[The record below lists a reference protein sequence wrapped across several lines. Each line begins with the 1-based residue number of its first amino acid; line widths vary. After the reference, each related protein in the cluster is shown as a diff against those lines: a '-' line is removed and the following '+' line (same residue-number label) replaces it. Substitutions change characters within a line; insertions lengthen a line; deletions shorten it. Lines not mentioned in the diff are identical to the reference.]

1 MASVPPATEK
11 ERAMQREY
19 WEEHSKK
26 QGSSMENMM
35 LDRSAAKL
43 DLMDRPEILS
53 LLPPFAGTRILE
65 LASGIGRFTGSLA
78 IKAASVV
85 TVEFMKE
92 FLAKNKELHDHLG
105 NCEFICSDVLT
116 LALPP
121 ASFDVVFS
129 CWIQM
134 YLNDDEVRSLAAR
147 TLEWVKPGGHAFFR
161 ESCFRQSGDVSR
173 AFNPS
178 HYRHPSFYTLV
189 FSQVRCRDPADGVEY
204 GLELVRTRNL
214 ETYVAVKG
222 NKGQICWLWRKVPVV
237 ASSTD
242 SVPIPVAGASTNSP
256 GYSPIPPASALSMPY
271 PNGSSSCGSSS
282 SSSSQQPNALLAAPA
297 TGRLATH
304 DGLFGA
310 GFGSDRLGGAGPA
323 AALAE
328 ALKLD
333 GPGKK
338 VVDWQCGM
346 GGYGLYVA
354 EKCGAQ
360 VWQVEE
366 RTALVEPA
374 VENAMTKPNA
384 YTVLEVCSLESRE
397 FDAGSVDA
405 VLLHTSQPSPL
416 ASASTSSL
424 SFYKRAAEW
433 LKPGGCVVAGL
444 VVGSEEEAETIKA
457 AMKQA
462 LGGEVAMTD
471 MTPQM
476 LEWVGKD
483 LQAFK
488 SSSSNS
494 GSSNG
499 SCNGSSSS
507 DGRSLNEDG
516 CPAGAAGAE
525 ARSADVGIR
534 EQGEK
539 EVNAAVG
546 KWWEEQLAQTKA
558 GTVRYVVCKALKQH

>member
-1 MASVPPATEK
+1 MASVPPTTEK
-11 ERAMQREY
+11 ERAVQREY

-35 LDRSAAKL
+35 LDKSAAKL

-53 LLPPFAGTRILE
+53 LLTPYAGTRILE

-78 IKAASVV
+78 STAASVV
-85 TVEFMKE
+85 TVEFME
-92 FLAKNKELHDHLG
+92 DFLAKNKELHDHLG
-105 NCEFICSDVLT
+105 NCEFICADVLT

-121 ASFDVVFS
+121 ASFDLVFS

-134 YLNDDEVRSLAAR
+134 YLNDQEVRTLAAR

-178 HYRHPSFYTLV
+178 HYRHPSFYTSV
-189 FSQVRCRDPADGVEY
+189 FSQVRCRDPADGLEY

-237 ASSTD
+237 ASSSD
-242 SVPIPVAGASTNSP
+242 SVPAPAAAASTNPPSGSP
-256 GYSPIPPASALSMPY
+256 PPPASALSMPY
-271 PNGSSSCGSSS
+271 QNGSSRSSC
-282 SSSSQQPNALLAAPA
+282 SSSQQPNALLAAPA

-304 DGLFGA
+304 EGLFGA

-328 ALKLD
+328 ALRLD
-333 GPGKK
+333 GPGKR
-338 VVDWQCGM
+338 VVDWQCGL

-360 VWQVEE
+360 VWQVENK
-366 RTALVEPA
+366 TALVEPA
-374 VENAMTKPNA
+374 VQHAMAKPNA
-384 YTVLEVCSLESRE
+384 YTVLEACPLESRE

-416 ASASTSSL
+416 ASSSSPCL
-424 SFYKRAAEW
+424 SFYKRAAVW

-444 VVGSEEEAETIKA
+444 VVGSEKEGEAVKT
-457 AMKQA
+457 AMGQA
-462 LGGEVAMTD
+462 LGGEVTMTD

-476 LEWVGKD
+476 VEWVGKD

-488 SSSSNS
+488 SSSS
-494 GSSNG
+494 SNG
-499 SCNGSSSS
+499 SSGSVNGN
-507 DGRSLNEDG
+507 GH
-516 CPAGAAGAE
+516 AAAAAAAAGSAAAE
-525 ARSADVGIR
+525 GSPA
-534 EQGEK
+534 QGEE
-539 EVNAAVG
+539 EVTAAVG
-546 KWWEEQLAQTKA
+546 HWWEEQLAQAKA
-558 GTVRYVVCKALKQH
+558 GTVRYVVCKAVKQG

>member
-1 MASVPPATEK
+1 
-11 ERAMQREY
+11 MQREY

-53 LLPPFAGTRILE
+53 LLPPYAGTRILE

-78 IKAASVV
+78 STAASVV
-85 TVEFMKE
+85 TVEFME
-92 FLAKNKELHDHLG
+92 DFLAKNKELHDHMG
-105 NCEFICSDVLT
+105 NCEFICADVLT

-178 HYRHPSFYTLV
+178 HYRHPSFYTSV

-222 NKGQICWLWRKVPVV
+222 NKGQICWLWRKVPV
-237 ASSTD
+237 AAFSSD
-242 SVPIPVAGASTNSP
+242 SVPAPAAGASTNPPSGSP
-256 GYSPIPPASALSMPY
+256 SPVASTLSVPY
-271 PNGSSSCGSSS
+271 QNGSSSSS
-282 SSSSQQPNALLAAPA
+282 SSSSQQHNALLAAPA

-374 VENAMTKPNA
+374 VQNAMTKPNA
-384 YTVLEVCSLESRE
+384 YTVLEACPLESRE

-405 VLLHTSQPSPL
+405 VLLHTSQPSPS

-424 SFYKRAAEW
+424 SFYKRAALW

-444 VVGSEEEAETIKA
+444 VVESEEEAEAIKA
-457 AMKQA
+457 AMKEA
-462 LGGEVAMTD
+462 LGGEAAITD
-471 MTPQM
+471 MTPHM
-476 LEWVGKD
+476 VEWVGKC

-488 SSSSNS
+488 SSSSS
-494 GSSNG
+494 
-499 SCNGSSSS
+499 NGSSSS
-507 DGRSLNEDG
+507 NDGSSLYVNG
-516 CPAGAAGAE
+516 CPAGVAAAA
-525 ARSADVGIR
+525 ARSAEVGSR
-534 EQGEK
+534 EQGKE

-546 KWWEEQLAQTKA
+546 KWWEEQLAQAKA
-558 GTVRYVVCKALKQH
+558 GTVRYVVCKAFKHN

>member
-1 MASVPPATEK
+1 
-11 ERAMQREY
+11 MQREY

-35 LDRSAAKL
+35 LDKSAAKL

-53 LLPPFAGTRILE
+53 LLTPYAGTRILE

-78 IKAASVV
+78 STAASVV
-85 TVEFMKE
+85 TVEFME
-92 FLAKNKELHDHLG
+92 DFLAKNKELHDHLG
-105 NCEFICSDVLT
+105 NCEFICADVLT

-121 ASFDVVFS
+121 ASFDLVFS

-134 YLNDDEVRSLAAR
+134 YLNDQEVRTLAAR

-178 HYRHPSFYTLV
+178 HYRHPSFYTSV
-189 FSQVRCRDPADGVEY
+189 FSQVRCRDPADGLEY

-237 ASSTD
+237 ASSSD
-242 SVPIPVAGASTNSP
+242 SVPAPAAAASTNPPSGSP
-256 GYSPIPPASALSMPY
+256 PPPASALSMPY
-271 PNGSSSCGSSS
+271 QNGSSSSSC
-282 SSSSQQPNALLAAPA
+282 SSSQQPNALLAAPA

-304 DGLFGA
+304 EGLFGA

-328 ALKLD
+328 ALRLD
-333 GPGKK
+333 GPGKR
-338 VVDWQCGM
+338 VVDWQCGL

-360 VWQVEE
+360 VWQVENK
-366 RTALVEPA
+366 TALVEPA
-374 VENAMTKPNA
+374 VQHAMAKPNA
-384 YTVLEVCSLESRE
+384 YTVLEACPLESRE

-416 ASASTSSL
+416 ASSSSPCL
-424 SFYKRAAEW
+424 SFYKRAAVW

-444 VVGSEEEAETIKA
+444 VVGSEKEGEAVKT
-457 AMKQA
+457 AMGQA
-462 LGGEVAMTD
+462 LGGEVTMTD

-476 LEWVGKD
+476 VEWVGKD

-488 SSSSNS
+488 SSSS
-494 GSSNG
+494 SNG
-499 SCNGSSSS
+499 SSGSVNGN
-507 DGRSLNEDG
+507 GH
-516 CPAGAAGAE
+516 AAAAAAAAGSAAAE
-525 ARSADVGIR
+525 GSPA
-534 EQGEK
+534 QGEE
-539 EVNAAVG
+539 EVTAAVG
-546 KWWEEQLAQTKA
+546 HWWEEQLAQAKA
-558 GTVRYVVCKALKQH
+558 GTVRYVVCKAVKQG

>member
-1 MASVPPATEK
+1 MASVPPTTEK
-11 ERAMQREY
+11 ERAVQREY

-35 LDRSAAKL
+35 LDKSAAKL

-53 LLPPFAGTRILE
+53 LLTPYAGTRILE

-78 IKAASVV
+78 STAASVV
-85 TVEFMKE
+85 TVEFME
-92 FLAKNKELHDHLG
+92 DFLAKNKELHDHLG
-105 NCEFICSDVLT
+105 NCEFICADVLT

-121 ASFDVVFS
+121 ASFDLVFS

-134 YLNDDEVRSLAAR
+134 YLNDQEVRTLAAR

-178 HYRHPSFYTLV
+178 HYRHPSFYTSV
-189 FSQVRCRDPADGVEY
+189 FSQVRCRDPADGLEY

-237 ASSTD
+237 ASSSD
-242 SVPIPVAGASTNSP
+242 SVPAPAAAASTNPPSGSP
-256 GYSPIPPASALSMPY
+256 PPPASALSMPY
-271 PNGSSSCGSSS
+271 QNGSSSSSC
-282 SSSSQQPNALLAAPA
+282 SSSQQPNALLAAPA

-304 DGLFGA
+304 EGLFGA

-328 ALKLD
+328 ALRLD
-333 GPGKK
+333 GPGKR
-338 VVDWQCGM
+338 VVDWQCGL

-360 VWQVEE
+360 VWQVENK
-366 RTALVEPA
+366 TALVEPA
-374 VENAMTKPNA
+374 VQHAMAKPNA
-384 YTVLEVCSLESRE
+384 YTVLEACPLESRE

-416 ASASTSSL
+416 ASSSSPCL
-424 SFYKRAAEW
+424 SFYKRAAVW

-444 VVGSEEEAETIKA
+444 VVGSEKEGEAVKT
-457 AMKQA
+457 AMGQA
-462 LGGEVAMTD
+462 LGGEVTMTD

-476 LEWVGKD
+476 VEWVGKD

-488 SSSSNS
+488 SSSS
-494 GSSNG
+494 SNG
-499 SCNGSSSS
+499 SSGSVNGN
-507 DGRSLNEDG
+507 GH
-516 CPAGAAGAE
+516 AAAAAAAAGSAAAE
-525 ARSADVGIR
+525 GSPA
-534 EQGEK
+534 QGEE
-539 EVNAAVG
+539 EVTAAVG
-546 KWWEEQLAQTKA
+546 HWWEEQLAQAKA
-558 GTVRYVVCKALKQH
+558 GTVRYVVCKAVKQG